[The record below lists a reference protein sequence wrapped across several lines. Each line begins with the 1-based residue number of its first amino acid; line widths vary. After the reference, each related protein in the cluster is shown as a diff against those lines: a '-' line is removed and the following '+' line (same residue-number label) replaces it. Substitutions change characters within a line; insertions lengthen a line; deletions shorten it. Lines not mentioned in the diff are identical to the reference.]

1 MSEREIEGFVD
12 TIGKKSC
19 DLDPIPASILKECK
33 STILPVLTNIVNM
46 SIQSASMPAALKE
59 AMIKPKLKK
68 DNLDSE
74 DYSNFRP
81 ISNLK
86 VVSKIIEK
94 AVSCQLSDYLRDN
107 DLEESF
113 QSAYKR
119 FHSTETALLRVQ
131 NDILCEI
138 DNQKCVVLVL
148 LDMSS
153 AFDTVDHELLL
164 KRMAKRYGMKGNAL
178 KWFRSYL

>member
-1 MSEREIEGFVD
+1 MDKTV
-12 TIGKKSC
+12 KNAC

-46 SIQSASMPAALKE
+46 SLQSASMPAALKE

-74 DYSNFRP
+74 DYANFRP

-86 VVSKIIEK
+86 VVSKKIEK
-94 AVSCQLSDYLRDN
+94 AVSCQLSDYLRDK

-131 NDILCEI
+131 NDIICEI
-138 DNQKCVVLVL
+138 DNQKCVILLL
-148 LDMSS
+148 LDMSA
-153 AFDTVDHELLL
+153 AFDTVDYKFVP
-164 KRMAKRYGMKGNAL
+164 KRMPNATA
-178 KWFRSYL
+178 